1 MHHWL
6 HRKSNQKASQ
16 EIRICFSS
24 FVRCYFLWDLFANLL
39 RKVRQ
44 LPNYPDSDILLFF
57 LSKWLSMLIAKHLC
71 TISDGKEAYLQA
83 GLLVPTGDCL
93 TPLGKLYVFWPLW
106 WHNSH
111 VLQRKQGS
119 PVWYQGCVGG
129 FSGSL
134 PSQSCCSTPAAS
146 DNFFKSFPKGFLNC
160 LCQSR
165 LHMKP
170 TSVPWGLISFL
181 LFFFFQQICVSWSI
195 WNIKSLLDPS

>member
-1 MHHWL
+1 MFFGPYGGTTHM
-6 HRKSNQKASQ
+6 
-16 EIRICFSS
+16 CFRES
-24 FVRCYFLWDLFANLL
+24 R
-39 RKVRQ
+39 
-44 LPNYPDSDILLFF
+44 
-57 LSKWLSMLIAKHLC
+57 
-71 TISDGKEAYLQA
+71 
-83 GLLVPTGDCL
+83 
-93 TPLGKLYVFWPLW
+93 
-106 WHNSH
+106 
-111 VLQRKQGS
+111 GS

-181 LFFFFQQICVSWSI
+181 LFFFFSANLCKLKYLEYKKLAWPFLILTFELKKRRFCEWYQNSTFACYANPYMQSVFLLKHRFICRDNQKPASSSNKGCFLCLPPWFLGFSA
-195 WNIKSLLDPS
+195 KGHPL